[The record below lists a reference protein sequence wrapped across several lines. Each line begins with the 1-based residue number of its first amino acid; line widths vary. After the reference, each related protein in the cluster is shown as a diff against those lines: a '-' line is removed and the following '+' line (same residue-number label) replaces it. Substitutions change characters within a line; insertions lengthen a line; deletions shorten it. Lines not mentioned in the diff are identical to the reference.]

1 MTTLD
6 KLFAELAT
14 MDPDELRRLRQIYV
28 LSVDLFQA
36 RADVLKQL
44 SAQID
49 LLLMPTNE
57 PEDDAGGTE
66 I

>member
-57 PEDDAGGTE
+57 PEDDA
-66 I
+66 